1 MRYVTGV
8 YWSAGGTVCGNQ
20 DSLLLM
26 QVLTAR
32 GRVVLAAVCDGMGGL
47 CRGEAASACVTEQ
60 LQSWFYDT
68 LLHAIRKKKRLWVI
82 RRSLDRL
89 VFQMQYCIQKY
100 ADQEKISIGTTMSV
114 LVLHE
119 KNYLL
124 WHLGDSRIYR
134 LRKGRHK
141 INRLTKDH
149 AAGANCLT
157 KCIGSFGYFRP
168 DYQMGV
174 VGKGEGFLVCSD
186 GFWRCITEKELA
198 DVLSPMQ
205 TAGERQIEKRLGEI
219 AKCNI
224 KRGERDNMSAIY
236 IKTE

>member
-8 YWSAGGTVCGNQ
+8 YWSAGGTVSGNQ

-32 GRVVLAAVCDGMGGL
+32 GRVALAAVCDGMGGL

-60 LQSWFYDT
+60 LQGWFYDT
-68 LLHAIRKKKRLWVI
+68 LLYAIRKKKRLWVI

-89 VFQMQYCIQKY
+89 VFQLQHCIQRY
-100 ADQEKISIGTTMSV
+100 AAQEKISVGTTMSV

-134 LRKGRHK
+134 LGKGHHK
-141 INRLTKDH
+141 IRRLTKDH
-149 AAGANCLT
+149 AAGAGCLT
-157 KCIGSFGYFRP
+157 KCVGSFGYFRP

-174 VGKGEGFLVCSD
+174 VKRGEGFLVCSD
-186 GFWRCITEKELA
+186 GFWRRITEEELA
-198 DVLSPMQ
+198 DVLSPAQ
-205 TAGERQIEKRLGEI
+205 AVEEQQIEKRLGEI